1 MEGQWTITIASA
13 TTAAEEVPVAAFPAP
28 ADAYAA
34 RRLWVFLVENL
45 RPGFVVGIGD
55 EDGLLT
61 AAPSGSKV
69 PADRY
74 KEIMGSKK

>member
-1 MEGQWTITIASA
+1 MSSQWTITIATA
-13 TTAAEEVPVAAFPAP
+13 TTAAAQVPVVAFPAP
-28 ADAYAA
+28 ADARVA
-34 RRLWVFLVENL
+34 RQLWVFLVENL

-69 PADRY
+69 PPNR
-74 KEIMGSKK
+74 